1 MKTHTG
7 STHQSR
13 LTGGIER
20 ALAAIALLLATA
32 APALAG
38 QGNVGNPGI
47 APPQSHFRG
56 QSYAEWSAAYFE
68 WVYSLPVDRHPL
80 FDTAPCSEGQTGNVW
95 FIDGTHGTPFPP
107 AGRDCTIPAGTALF
121 LSLAARNQ
129 ENENG
134 CDGDVI
140 QRTDYDEAELRAMA
154 HDGLNGFLGSRGIVI
169 DGVQVLGLPACDPS
183 NPSTCE
189 SPYRVQSPVF
199 DYTVPLHNSILVG
212 DYGPCYDSPPRTEPY
227 TVQGVVADGVY
238 VMIKPLPVGEHI
250 LQFGPLPAP
259 GGSFSRLYRITVE

>member
-1 MKTHTG
+1 MKHHTEPTHRNRG
-7 STHQSR
+7 INR
-13 LTGGIER
+13 LRVGLGVMVLVLGTV
-20 ALAAIALLLATA
+20 

-47 APPQSHFRG
+47 APPQSYFRG

-68 WVYSLPVDRHPL
+68 WAYSLPVDRHPL
-80 FDTAPCSEGQTGNVW
+80 FDTAPCSEGQTGSVW
-95 FIDGTHGTPFPP
+95 FIDGTHGQPFPP

-121 LSLAARNQ
+121 LSLVARNQ

-140 QRTDYDEAELRAMA
+140 LRTDYDEAELRAMA
-154 HDGLNGFLGSRGIVI
+154 HEGLNGILGSRGIVI